1 MKELCPNCGADRICA
16 FEVEVC
22 GHGDNR
28 SVVSR
33 QCLRNQL
40 ETQTAR
46 ALRFMRQVETDGL
59 HWSHLLGV
67 EKEKNTRL
75 RGIIDLYDGAN
86 QAEYIKENTRLR
98 GLLGK
103 CVSFMDG
110 AIEDGYANND
120 LLDLID
126 RINEGGE

>member
-59 HWSHLLGV
+59 HWTEVVG
-67 EKEKNTRL
+67 EKC
-75 RGIIDLYDGAN
+75 
-86 QAEYIKENTRLR
+86 AEITRLR
-98 GLLGK
+98 GLLGEIREI
-103 CVSFMDG
+103 VHDEELTDDDTVWRVINILS
-110 AIEDGYANND
+110 
-120 LLDLID
+120 
-126 RINEGGE
+126 RINEGSE